1 MNQKFE
7 FNNHMVY
14 NRIVQVIN
22 IKLEVMQDYEKKA
35 NPDIV
40 VPLTSKQIR
49 EREEGGGLGENYGF
63 QELSMANVRKL
74 PLKVADQRNSDS

>member
-1 MNQKFE
+1 MNQKFD

-22 IKLEVMQDYEKKA
+22 IKLEVMQEWEKRL

-40 VPLTSKQIR
+40 VPYTSK
-49 EREEGGGLGENYGF
+49 
-63 QELSMANVRKL
+63 
-74 PLKVADQRNSDS
+74 